1 MAGLLVLSQ
10 FDRIWKPP
18 THCVASITP
27 NEKGIELRVILLE
40 KLVNIEIKSGDVISQ
55 FLVADYSGS
64 IKCNFYGESGTK
76 LRAGD
81 IIYLSGAY
89 SALFKDTTLT
99 LYSGRKSRMLKIGEF
114 FMDFS
119 ETPNMSEM
127 LWERDTDNLSLFR
140 RKEGA

>member
-1 MAGLLVLSQ
+1 MAGLLVVPHQ
-10 FDRIWKPP
+10 DRVWKAPS
-18 THCVASITP
+18 HCVASITP
-27 NEKGIELRVILLE
+27 NDKGIELRVILLE
-40 KLVNIEIKSGDVISQ
+40 KLVNIEIKSGDIISQ

-76 LRAGD
+76 LKAGD
-81 IIYLSGAY
+81 IIYLAGAY

-127 LWERDTDNLSLFR
+127 VWERDPENFSLFR
-140 RKEGA
+140 RKDTS